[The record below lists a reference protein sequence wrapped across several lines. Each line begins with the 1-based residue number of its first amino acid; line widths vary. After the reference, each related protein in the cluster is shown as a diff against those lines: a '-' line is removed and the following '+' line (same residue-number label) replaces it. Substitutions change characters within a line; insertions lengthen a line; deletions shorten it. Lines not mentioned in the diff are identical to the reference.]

1 MQFTKMQRSKAK
13 CSKIFHL
20 TTTLRIAVLSNIR
33 NTSIPIEIFRQESE
47 NGAVELENG
56 QHLDN
61 HICALPLFAEA
72 L

>member
-1 MQFTKMQRSKAK
+1 MRNNNFVFGDPGKVCFPGTKNNQSPGQSRE
-13 CSKIFHL
+13 
-20 TTTLRIAVLSNIR
+20 NIGHFKNR
-33 NTSIPIEIFRQESE
+33 TMITIRT
-47 NGAVELENG
+47 G